1 MSLSPSVLL
10 KPRETLE
17 NYNSVFEDTLQN
29 LDTYAIFGDVIGLE
43 IQKRILMDALRAHD
57 PVHHILIGPP
67 GNGKS
72 LFLKCILKAFP
83 DSSKWIDSTTSS
95 GIGMIERIL
104 DKGHKLR
111 FLLVDEIEK
120 FNKNDR
126 ETFLGLLEGG
136 NVTRDL
142 AEYSRELSGLKIW
155 LFATCNDIK
164 KMHTQ
169 EKPLLNRCDIIK
181 VPGLDYKTYLYV
193 AGKRL
198 LKEEG
203 ILDEEMARFIAQ
215 RVYSDLGEE
224 MDIRKY
230 IRIARKSYARAI
242 DTREDDTI
250 TKDVVDEVVAD
261 NKIVT
266 MHTFD

>member
-1 MSLSPSVLL
+1 MSLSPTALL

-17 NYNSVFEDTLQN
+17 TYNTVFENAIQN
-29 LDTYAIFGDVIGLE
+29 LDADTIFADVHGLE
-43 IQKRILMDALRAHD
+43 VQKRILMDAIRAHD
-57 PVHHILIGPP
+57 PIHHIIIGPP

-83 DSSKWIDSTTSS
+83 DISKWIDSTTSS

-126 ETFLGLLEGG
+126 ETFLGFLEGG

-142 AEYSRELSGLKIW
+142 AEYSSELSGLKIW

-164 KMHTQ
+164 TMHRK
-169 EKPLLNRCDIIK
+169 EKPLLNRCDIIE
-181 VPGLDYKTYLYV
+181 VPELDYKTYLFV
-193 AGKRL
+193 ACKRL
-198 LKEEG
+198 QKEKG
-203 ILDEEMARFIAQ
+203 IRDEEIAKYIAQ
-215 RVYSDLGEE
+215 RVHSDLGRE
-224 MDIRKY
+224 MDMRKCIRL
-230 IRIARKSYARAI
+230 ARKSYARAL
-242 DTREDDTI
+242 DTREDGTI
-250 TKDVVDEVVAD
+250 AKDVVDQVVAD
-261 NKIVT
+261 NKVT
-266 MHTFD
+266 MYTF